1 MSKPVVN
8 IWGTS
13 EEAASAA
20 AQAAPAPWDAKWDLG
35 SRTVSGTAW
44 VFYSSPDEKVLKRPV
59 ILADG
64 FAPGGTKVDDLYD
77 GLENGEYPFVSSLR
91 GAGFDVVLLGFADRT
106 ASILDN
112 AEVAIQCIMRAI
124 ADREGDAPLTV
135 GGFSMGGLITRYA
148 LAKLERQRMRHET
161 ATYLSYDTPHRG
173 AWLPL
178 GVQAFAHYVKDNWG
192 GAGKPVL
199 NSFSDL
205 VNSPAARQMLRWHL
219 ESAAGTTLDVA
230 DGQHQDRADFLEALE
245 RMGDWPQIPRLLGVA
260 NGTGTGTGNDIPA
273 GHAAME
279 AYGPHLIGRLDA
291 QGTGAQTVARM
302 DKPGQE
308 PTEIRT
314 TGFPELDGAPGGLFP
329 QAPVF
334 NHAANFGIAAMLAGL
349 VNKTEAELTHNASTF
364 VPTVSAV
371 SSARIDDHDT
381 LYSKI
386 DPDTSDLHDYHCATT
401 NEGHTTM
408 TRELGEWI
416 VNKLKEA

>member
-1 MSKPVVN
+1 MSNPVVN

-13 EEAASAA
+13 EEAAAA
-20 AQAAPAPWDAKWDLG
+20 ATPTAPWDTKWDLG
-35 SRTVSGTAW
+35 SRHTASGTAW
-44 VFYSSPDEKVLKRPV
+44 VFYSSRGEKTLKRPV

-77 GLENGEYPFVSSLR
+77 GLQNGEYPFVSALR
-91 GAGFDVVLLGFADRT
+91 EAGFDVVLLGFADRT

-112 AEVAIQCIMRAI
+112 AEVAIECVMRAI
-124 ADREGDAPLTV
+124 ADREGEHPLTV

-192 GAGKPVL
+192 GPGKLVL

-205 VNSPAARQMLRWHL
+205 VNSPASRQMLRWHL
-219 ESAAGTTLDVA
+219 ETATGTTLDVA
-230 DGQHQDRADFLEALE
+230 DGQHQDRTDFLAALE
-245 RMGDWPQIPRLLGVA
+245 RMGDWPRIPRLLGVA
-260 NGTGTGTGNDIPA
+260 NGTDTGAGNNIPA
-273 GHAAME
+273 GDTAME
-279 AYGPHLIGRLDA
+279 SYGPHLVSRLDA
-291 QGTGAQTVARM
+291 QGTGSQTVARM

-308 PTEIRT
+308 PTEVRT

-329 QAPVF
+329 QAPAF
-334 NHAANFGIAAMLAGL
+334 MGAANFGIAAMLAGL
-349 VNKTEAELTHNASTF
+349 VNKAEAELTHNASTF
-364 VPTVSAV
+364 VPTISALGV
-371 SSARIDDHDT
+371 ADIDSHDT
-381 LYSKI
+381 LHSKI
-386 DPDTSDLHDYHCATT
+386 DPERSDLHDFKCATG

-416 VNKLKEA
+416 VNKLKEV

>member
-8 IWGTS
+8 IWGTP
-13 EEAASAA
+13 EGAAPAA
-20 AQAAPAPWDAKWDLG
+20 TQAAPWDTKWDLG
-35 SRTVSGTAW
+35 NRTTSGTAW
-44 VFYSSPDEKVLKRPV
+44 LFYSSTGQTALKRPV

-64 FAPGGTKVDDLYD
+64 FAPGGSSVD
-77 GLENGEYPFVSSLR
+77 GLYEGLERGEYPFISTLR
-91 GAGFDVVLLGFADRT
+91 AAGFDVVLLGFADRT
-106 ASILDN
+106 ASIIDN
-112 AEVAIQCIMRAI
+112 AGVATECIMRAI
-124 ADREGDAPLTV
+124 AEREGNAPLTV

-148 LAKLERQRMRHET
+148 LAKMERQRMNHEVS
-161 ATYLSYDTPHRG
+161 TYLSYDTPHRG

-192 GAGKPVL
+192 GVGKPVF

-219 ESAAGTTLDVA
+219 ETATGTTLDVT
-230 DGQHQDRADFLEALE
+230 DGQHQDRTDFLEALE

-260 NGTGTGTGNDIPA
+260 NGTATGVGNSIPA
-273 GHAAME
+273 GDTAM
-279 AYGPHLIGRLDA
+279 ATYGPHLTGQLDT
-291 QGTGAQTVARM
+291 QGKGSQTVARM

-308 PTEIRT
+308 PTEINT

-329 QAPVF
+329 VAPAF
-334 NHAANFGIAAMLAGL
+334 QGAANFGIAAMLAGL
-349 VNKTEAELTHNASTF
+349 VNKTDADLTHNASTF
-364 VPTVSAV
+364 VPTISALAV
-371 SSARIDDHDT
+371 TNIDNHEA

-386 DPDTSDLHDYHCATT
+386 DPERSDLHDFRCATT